1 MQKFMKLGGEEDQIK
16 KWTDEAISA
25 FEKEPEEEELLVKA
39 IKNYTLEKK
48 A

>member
-1 MQKFMKLGGEEDQIK
+1 MRKWAEE
-16 KWTDEAISA
+16 AVSA

-39 IKNYTLEKK
+39 IKNYTREKK